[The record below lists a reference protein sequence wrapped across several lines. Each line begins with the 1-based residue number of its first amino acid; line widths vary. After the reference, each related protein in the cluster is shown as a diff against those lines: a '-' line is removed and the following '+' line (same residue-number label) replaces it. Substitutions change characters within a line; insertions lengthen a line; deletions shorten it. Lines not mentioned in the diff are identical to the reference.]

1 MEKDS
6 LKPWTVGVLFSE
18 TGVTSIIEKTQLKG
32 TLLAIDEIN
41 EAGGVEGREI
51 SPVIM
56 DPGSEVPK
64 YRIFAEKML
73 SDPELNV
80 IFGCYMSS
88 SRKEVLPVIERQ
100 NAFLFYPT
108 LYEGFEYSP
117 NVIYCL
123 LYTSPSPRD
132 S

>member
-1 MEKDS
+1 MEKNS

-56 DPGSEVPK
+56 DPGSEVSQ
-64 YRIFAEKML
+64 YRIFAEKYEN
-73 SDPELNV
+73 P
-80 IFGCYMSS
+80 GSS
-88 SRKEVLPVIERQ
+88 KSHFCGKD
-100 NAFLFYPT
+100 AF
-108 LYEGFEYSP
+108 
-117 NVIYCL
+117 
-123 LYTSPSPRD
+123 
-132 S
+132 